1 LVDAPGEATGKMN
14 RSAAGS
20 WSFSLGRWRGVEIRL
35 HVHFPLLALLVL
47 WLAQLSEAVLPRDVL
62 SPDPMIVRN
71 AVFGLFIL
79 AASIVI
85 HEAARVLVARRVGGR
100 TNLIVLGPTGGWA
113 QPQLPADPPAHLVTA
128 IVGPLTFLAIAV
140 AAACCLAAAGKDNLL
155 QLFSPFN
162 PEFRNFNSVAL
173 LAAQLTV
180 WINTWLLLI
189 NLLPIQPCDGAEVL
203 RSMLWPLVGRASASA
218 ASAHI
223 AYGAAAVA
231 AVLAITFQHQYLIPG
246 VLPQWFP
253 LAILAVLLLYGGN
266 RAARQRQYDIGLD
279 IDKWESDD
287 EQWLSADWIDDDRTA
302 VLVEH
307 LHQKQQ
313 DALDRKRRERE
324 DREDA
329 RVDDILARMHE
340 VGFDQLSDEEQAVLK
355 RASRRYRQRQQRV
368 EDSPGV

>member
-1 LVDAPGEATGKMN
+1 MN

-20 WSFSLGRWRGVEIRL
+20 WSFSVGRWRGVEFRL
-35 HVHFPLLALLVL
+35 HLHFPLLAIIVV
-47 WLAQLSEAVLPRDVL
+47 WLAQLSASSISRDL
-62 SPDPMIVRN
+62 TEPHNFTVRN
-71 AVFGLFIL
+71 ALLGLGVLF
-79 AASIVI
+79 ASVIV
-85 HEAARVLVARRVGGR
+85 HEAVRALVARRVGGR

-113 QPQLPADPPAHLVTA
+113 QPHLPSDPPAHLVTA
-128 IVGPLTFLAIAV
+128 ITGPLTYLAIIV
-140 AAACCLAAAGKDNLL
+140 AAACCLAASGKDNLL
-155 QLFSPFN
+155 HLFSPFE
-162 PEFRNFNSVAL
+162 PVFQETESLGL
-173 LAAQLTV
+173 LVGQLTV

-203 RSMLWPLVGRASASA
+203 RSILWPVVGRASASA

-231 AVLAITFQHQYLIPG
+231 AILAVTFQHQDFIAG
-246 VLPQWFP
+246 IVPQWFP
-253 LAILAVLLLYGGN
+253 LAILSVLLLYGGN
-266 RAARQRQYDIGLD
+266 RAARQRQYDVGLD
-279 IDKWESDD
+279 IDQWESDD
-287 EQWLSADWIDDDRTA
+287 EQWLSSDWIDDDRTA

-307 LHQKQQ
+307 LQQKQQ
-313 DALDRKRRERE
+313 EVLDRKRRERE

-368 EDSPGV
+368 EDVPGRPGGI